1 MSIIGLIVVIVLIIY
16 AFSLALSGIES
27 IDNMDFG
34 DIPKWLEQTL
44 KFILKIGWGML
55 IGVGTFILT
64 VIILVLTG
72 SSNKDGKN

>member
-1 MSIIGLIVVIVLIIY
+1 MSIIGLIVVVILFIY
-16 AFSLALSGIES
+16 AISLASDGMES

-34 DIPKWLEQTL
+34 DISKWLEQTL

-55 IGVGTFILT
+55 IGIGTFILA